1 MADYD
6 NGVYLDPIGYL
17 TKGILG
23 QYLMHP
29 NVIEPYTDL
38 QNRFPDDTSI
48 GLDSGTPGIQF
59 YYPQKS
65 GATDTV
71 IFDEQYL
78 PMIAKAIGKQTV
90 LMSGGNEPSI
100 YDSGEKDR
108 LITVNLRQA
117 TETKIIRLYKFLVN
131 IAQYAKKEFAYEDRS
146 GTTYTV
152 RWWDKTFPYDMHH
165 FVAGIGGYYDIAI
178 NLWVVSIAT

>member
-1 MADYD
+1 MADYT
-6 NGVYLDPIGYL
+6 NGVYLDPVEYK
-17 TKGILG
+17 TKGM
-23 QYLMHP
+23 QCRYLMRP
-29 NVIEPYTDL
+29 NIVEPYTDL

-48 GLDSGTPGIQF
+48 GLDAGTPGIQF
-59 YYPQKS
+59 YYPQKN

-78 PMIAKAIGKQTV
+78 PMLAKAAGKQTV

-108 LITVNLRQA
+108 LITVNLRQI

-131 IAQYAKKEFAYEDRS
+131 IAQYAKNEFAYEDRS
-146 GTTYTV
+146 TTVYTV
-152 RWWDKTFPYDMHH
+152 RWWDKIFPYDMHH
-165 FVAGIGGYYDIAI
+165 FVDGIGGYYDIAI
-178 NLWVVSIAT
+178 NLWVVSIAI